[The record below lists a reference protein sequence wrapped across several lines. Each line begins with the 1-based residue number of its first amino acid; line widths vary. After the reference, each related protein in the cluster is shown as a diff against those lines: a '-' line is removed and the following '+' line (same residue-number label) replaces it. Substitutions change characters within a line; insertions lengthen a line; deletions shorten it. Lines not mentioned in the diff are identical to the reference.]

1 MFTFKRN
8 NPTGRYKSFN
18 NIFTDVKIKG
28 KQCGVINEGDGFN
41 NWSVRLIVKDEKQHC
56 GWRWA
61 KLKKRFAS
69 EQEARD
75 FLKENYEKLVDGLN
89 VVCID

>member
-8 NPTGRYKSFN
+8 KPTGRYASFS
-18 NIFTDVKIKG
+18 NIMTEVKIKG
-28 KQCGVINEGDGFN
+28 NQCGTINEGGGFN
-41 NWSVRLIVKDEKQHC
+41 NWSATLAVKDEKAKS

-61 KLKKRFAS
+61 TLKRKFES

-75 FLKENYEKLVDGLN
+75 FLKDNYTKLVESLN